1 MEEQPKI
8 VININGGTTMIMPAA
23 TSAIQNFYN
32 DRFTE
37 QAGPEKQLVRLE
49 SSLSQQERNLYKYVH
64 DVEKMSIYISLLGD
78 CNTAHELAQVVGN
91 MLDDGF
97 VEKHTVVKAAFIQV
111 LLPFATNLTSGG
123 KVDNVRQQINNML
136 AARRRKEKAA
146 V

>member
-1 MEEQPKI
+1 
-8 VININGGTTMIMPAA
+8 MIMPAV
-23 TSAIQNFYN
+23 TSVVQNFCN
-32 DRFTE
+32 DRHAE
-37 QAGPEKQLVRLE
+37 EPCLEAQLLRVE
-49 SSLSQQERNLYKYVH
+49 SNLSQQERNLYKYVH
-64 DVEKMSIYISLLGD
+64 DIEKMNLYISQLGD

-136 AARRRKEKAA
+136 ATRRRRDKE
-146 V
+146 VG

>member
-37 QAGPEKQLVRLE
+37 QAGPEKQLVRLD
-49 SSLSQQERNLYKYVH
+49 LYKYVH

-136 AARRRKEKAA
+136 AARRRKEKTA